1 MRSPDPSL
9 SHRQAGRR
17 MGGQASNCDVHS
29 RDNAKAQGVLGGKS
43 VTEPG
48 PDLFQLWPMPKG
60 NSQRAPDGPGSQ
72 LCSFLGKSNPA
83 FPSSIFFPVVFQVLG
98 I

>member
-9 SHRQAGRR
+9 SHQQA
-17 MGGQASNCDVHS
+17 GGQASNCDVHS

-48 PDLFQLWPMPKG
+48 PDLFQLWPMPTG
-60 NSQRAPDGPGSQ
+60 NSQRTPDGPG
-72 LCSFLGKSNPA
+72 LTALFL
-83 FPSSIFFPVVFQVLG
+83 LG
-98 I
+98 EV